1 MNAFTID
8 QYGPPTAFSATK
20 LSTPLL
26 GAKEVLIKVH
36 AAGFNPLDYKVRRGD
51 LKSVIRISFPKV
63 LGSDV
68 AGTVM
73 GVGSEVTTLQPN
85 DEVYAMLPA
94 PHFGGYAEYV
104 AVDAKHIALKPK
116 NLSFEEASSIPIAGL
131 TAWQALRTKGNIT
144 QGSRVLINGASGGV
158 GTFAVQIAKDVGAQ
172 ITGVC
177 SAANTELVKGLGATD
192 VIDYRLQDFT
202 KLPYQY
208 DVVFDAVGNQTLSSC
223 KSILSKKGIFI
234 TTGVSFTNV
243 LNQTLSIFGG
253 RKSKIMMVQAD
264 REDLYQLAQFAEADM
279 LKPVIQ
285 KVYDATK
292 KDLVEAHQQL
302 EGGHTVGK
310 LVMRMNF
317 PDADEE

>member
-1 MNAFTID
+1 MNAFIIN
-8 QYGPPTAFSATK
+8 QYGPPTVFSATK

-36 AAGFNPLDYKVRRGD
+36 ALGFNPLDDKVRRGD

-94 PHFGGYAEYV
+94 PQFGGYAEYV
-104 AVDAKHIALKPK
+104 AIDAKYVALKPK
-116 NLSFEEASSIPIAGL
+116 NLSFEEAASFPIAGL
-131 TAWQALRTKGNIT
+131 TAWQALRKKGNIT
-144 QGSRVLINGASGGV
+144 RNSRVLINGASGGV

-177 SAANTELVKGLGATD
+177 SAANANLVKELGATE
-192 VIDYRLQDFT
+192 VIDYHLQDFT
-202 KLPYQY
+202 QLPYRY
-208 DVVFDAVGNQTLSSC
+208 DVVFDAVGNQSLSSC
-223 KSILSKKGIFI
+223 KSILSKKGVFI
-234 TTGVSFTNV
+234 TTGASFKKI
-243 LNQTLSIFGG
+243 LNQALSIFGG
-253 RKSKIMMVQAD
+253 KKSKIMMVQPD

-279 LKPVIQ
+279 LKPIIQ
-285 KVYDATK
+285 KVYDATE
-292 KDLVEAHQQL
+292 KDLIEAHQQL
-302 EGGHTVGK
+302 ESGHTVGK
-310 LVMRMNF
+310 LVMRINF
-317 PDADEE
+317 PDADKE

>member
-1 MNAFTID
+1 MNAFIID
-8 QYGPPTAFSATK
+8 QYGPPTVFSATK

-26 GAKEVLIKVH
+26 GAREVLIKVH

-73 GVGSEVTTLQPN
+73 GVGSEITALQPN

-94 PHFGGYAEYV
+94 PQFGGYAEYV
-104 AVDAKHIALKPK
+104 SIDAKHVALKPK
-116 NLSFEEASSIPIAGL
+116 NLSFEEAASIPIAGL
-131 TAWQALRTKGNIT
+131 TAWQALRKKGNIT
-144 QGSRVLINGASGGV
+144 RGSRVLINGASGGV
-158 GTFAVQIAKDVGAQ
+158 GTFAVQIAKDAGAQ

-177 SAANTELVKGLGATD
+177 STSNADLVKELGATE
-192 VIDYRLQDFT
+192 VIDYQLQDFT
-202 KLPYQY
+202 QLPYQY
-208 DVVFDAVGNQTLSSC
+208 DVVLDAVGNQSLSSC

-234 TTGVSFTNV
+234 TTGVSFKNI
-243 LNQTLSIFGG
+243 LDQALSIFGG
-253 RKSKIMMVQAD
+253 KKSKIMMVQPD
-264 REDLYQLAQFAEADM
+264 QEDLYQLAQFAEADM

-285 KVYDATK
+285 KVYDATE

-302 EGGHTVGK
+302 ESGHTVGK
-310 LVMRMNF
+310 LVMRIKF
-317 PDADEE
+317 PDADKE